1 SDAPRVPGPARAR
14 RAVAHGAGMGADRHA
29 ARGIGRARRAW
40 RRAARFG
47 AGGARSRRRPDSREA
62 PLAAHAARGRRC
74 RAERRMI
81 AERRAAE
88 ARAAWVFLAPALALI
103 GVFFVLPILVGLL
116 LSFTD
121 FDIYAIADPSTVR
134 VVGLENYG

>member
-1 SDAPRVPGPARAR
+1 
-14 RAVAHGAGMGADRHA
+14 
-29 ARGIGRARRAW
+29 
-40 RRAARFG
+40 
-47 AGGARSRRRPDSREA
+47 
-62 PLAAHAARGRRC
+62 
-74 RAERRMI
+74 MI

-134 VVGLENYG
+134 VVGLENYGLEEGAPASLVVYDAPGEMDAIWLLPRRRLVLRRGQVVARTEPVQTTVTWDGREEAVDFLPAHDSSVSAC